1 MSDLT
6 RGKGSHGVFR
16 KIKKKKIL
24 VKIENWI
31 SKIKPSA
38 KKGAIS
44 EIKVPAPVISS
55 SCSGSSN

>member
-1 MSDLT
+1 MEFLE
-6 RGKGSHGVFR
+6 KL
-16 KIKKKKIL
+16 KKKKIL

-31 SKIKPSA
+31 SQIKPSA